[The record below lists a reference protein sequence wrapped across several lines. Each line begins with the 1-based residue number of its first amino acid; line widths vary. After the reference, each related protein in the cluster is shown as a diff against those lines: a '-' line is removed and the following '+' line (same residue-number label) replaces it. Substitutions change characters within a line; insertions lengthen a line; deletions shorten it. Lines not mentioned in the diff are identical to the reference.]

1 MANLQVMS
9 LCSCKFSYSSS
20 NNQKRLVIMA
30 TNNIPKFQ
38 KTHLSLPNLAKGG
51 SMEEL
56 VLKNDF
62 NSNKISLKT
71 EINESD
77 QMVIGKLY
85 AIKETVADRVEM
97 HKNICE
103 QRKNWNSLLLTSINT
118 IILGAATM
126 AGIAATINANGAPLV
141 ALKIA
146 STLLYIGA
154 TGMVIIMNKIQPS
167 QLAEE
172 QRNATRLFRH
182 IQKHVQT
189 VIDIGSPTTSDV
201 EDTMNRVLALDKA
214 YPLPLLGVMI
224 DKFPSAVKSAVWW
237 PLRRRIDEDNEESEI
252 DSSDEKRF
260 GNGWNKELENEMSEV
275 VGILRRNDEA
285 DYLRLGGIALKL
297 NKVLAV
303 CGPCLTILGAIGSG
317 FVGFGSWAVLLG
329 VVGGALA
336 SVVNT
341 MEHGG
346 QVGMVVELYRS
357 NAGFFKEIEEEIEF
371 NLKEK
376 DVRKRENGELFE
388 MKIALQLGRSIAE
401 LRHIA
406 DKGHDLKE
414 FGSKLF

>member
-1 MANLQVMS
+1 
-9 LCSCKFSYSSS
+9 
-20 NNQKRLVIMA
+20 
-30 TNNIPKFQ
+30 
-38 KTHLSLPNLAKGG
+38 
-51 SMEEL
+51 MEEL

-62 NSNKISLKT
+62 TSNNISLKT
-71 EINESD
+71 DINESD
-77 QMVIGKLY
+77 ELVIGKLY

-126 AGIAATINANGAPLV
+126 AGIAATINANGAPLI

-189 VIDIGSPTTSDV
+189 VIDIGSPTALEV
-201 EDTMNRVLALDKA
+201 EDTMNRVLTLDKA

-224 DKFPSAVKSAVWW
+224 DKFPSSVESAVWW
-237 PLRRRIDEDNEESEI
+237 PLRQRIDQGEESDI
-252 DSSDEKRF
+252 DYENRY
-260 GNGWNKELENEMSEV
+260 GNGWNEELENEMREI

-297 NKVLAV
+297 NKVLAL
-303 CGPCLTILGAIGSG
+303 CGPSLTILGAIGSG
-317 FVGFGSWAVLLG
+317 FVGIGSFEDSSWAVMLG

-357 NAGFFKEIEEEIEF
+357 NAGFFREIEEEIEF

-401 LRHIA
+401 LRNIA
-406 DKGHDLKE
+406 DKGHDIKE
-414 FGSKLF
+414 FGSKLFLFLFEFLLILVLGLHQTFQSFH

>member
-1 MANLQVMS
+1 
-9 LCSCKFSYSSS
+9 
-20 NNQKRLVIMA
+20 MA
-30 TNNIPKFQ
+30 TSNIPKFR
-38 KTHLSLPNLAKGG
+38 KTHLSLPNLADGG

-62 NSNKISLKT
+62 ASNKISLKT
-71 EINESD
+71 EKNDSD
-77 QMVIGKLY
+77 EMVIGKLY

-141 ALKIA
+141 ALKMA
-146 STLLYIGA
+146 STLLYMGA

-189 VIDIGSPTTSDV
+189 VIDIGSPTDLDV
-201 EDTMNRVLALDKA
+201 EDTMSRVLALDKA
-214 YPLPLLGVMI
+214 YPLPLLGVML
-224 DKFPSAVKSAVWW
+224 DKFPSVVESAVWW
-237 PLRRRIDEDNEESEI
+237 PLRQRVDEDGDEESKI
-252 DSSDEKRF
+252 NEKRY
-260 GNGWNKELENEMSEV
+260 GNGWNEELENEMREI

-297 NKVLAV
+297 NKVLAI
-303 CGPCLTILGAIGSG
+303 CGPSLTILGAIGSG
-317 FVGFGSWAVLLG
+317 FVGFGSFEENSWAVMLG

-357 NAGFFKEIEEEIEF
+357 NAGFFREIEEEIEF

-376 DVRKRENGELFE
+376 DVIKRENGQLFE
-388 MKIALQLGRSIAE
+388 MKVALQLGRSIPE
-401 LRHIA
+401 LRNIA

>member
-1 MANLQVMS
+1 
-9 LCSCKFSYSSS
+9 
-20 NNQKRLVIMA
+20 
-30 TNNIPKFQ
+30 
-38 KTHLSLPNLAKGG
+38 
-51 SMEEL
+51 MEEL

-62 NSNKISLKT
+62 TSNNISLQPD
-71 EINESD
+71 IIESEEL
-77 QMVIGKLY
+77 VIGKLY

-126 AGIAATINANGAPLV
+126 AGIAATINANGAPLI

-189 VIDIGSPTTSDV
+189 VIDIGSPTASEV
-201 EDTMNRVLALDKA
+201 EDTVNRVLALDKA

-224 DKFPSAVKSAVWW
+224 DKFPSAVESAVWW
-237 PLRRRIDEDNEESEI
+237 PLRRRIDEGEESETNYG
-252 DSSDEKRF
+252 DEIRY
-260 GNGWNKELENEMSEV
+260 GNGWTEELENEMREI

-297 NKVLAV
+297 NKVLAL
-303 CGPCLTILGAIGSG
+303 CGPSLTILGAIGSG
-317 FVGFGSWAVLLG
+317 FVGIGSFEESSWAVMLG

-357 NAGFFKEIEEEIEF
+357 NAGFFREIEEEIEF

-376 DVRKRENGELFE
+376 DARKRENGELFE

-401 LRHIA
+401 LRNIA
-406 DKGHDLKE
+406 EKGQIGRAHV
-414 FGSKLF
+414 

>member
-1 MANLQVMS
+1 
-9 LCSCKFSYSSS
+9 
-20 NNQKRLVIMA
+20 
-30 TNNIPKFQ
+30 
-38 KTHLSLPNLAKGG
+38 
-51 SMEEL
+51 MEEL
-56 VLKNDF
+56 MLKNDF
-62 NSNKISLKT
+62 TSSNISLK
-71 EINESD
+71 EDLSESEEL
-77 QMVIGKLY
+77 VIGKLY

-126 AGIAATINANGAPLV
+126 AGIAATINANGAPLI

-189 VIDIGSPTTSDV
+189 VIDIGSPTASEV

-224 DKFPSAVKSAVWW
+224 DKFPSNVESAVWW
-237 PLRRRIDEDNEESEI
+237 PLRGQGNDHEEGEIEI
-252 DSSDEKRF
+252 DDGGEGRF
-260 GNGWNKELENEMSEV
+260 GNGWTLEPENEMREI

-297 NKVLAV
+297 NKVLAI
-303 CGPCLTILGAIGSG
+303 CGPSLTILGAIGSG
-317 FVGFGSWAVLLG
+317 FVGFGSFEESSWAVMLG

-357 NAGFFKEIEEEIEF
+357 NAGFFREIEEEIEF
-371 NLKEK
+371 NLRER
-376 DVRKRENGELFE
+376 DVRKRENGNLFE

-401 LRHIA
+401 LRNIA
-406 DKGHDLKE
+406 DKGHDIKE